1 MHEVLSVQDCSELLA
16 LAFDAPTEV
25 LMAEYLKKKMSKE
38 LKHSN
43 NPTSLQKKVDEGK
56 LVEWQTL
63 LSKPNAVRLHYG
75 KAAENIRQQRADRFI
90 GSRFVLTRKPID
102 EGLEIDPNDES
113 TFSVKG
119 RWCLQGHLD
128 PDLNQ
133 KAEEGLLKSPTLSQ
147 LGRMTLMQVISSK
160 QWQLQLGDIKGAFL
174 EAGPLEERFRPL
186 YAHQPP
192 GGIPGVPP
200 DAVIEVLGN
209 VYGQNDAPA
218 AWFKEFNSVVTS
230 LGWSQSKLDA
240 CLYTLRDNGD
250 LIGVMG
256 VHVDDTALGG
266 MGPKFKESIR
276 LLRERFPYRKW
287 RISEGEFCGAWY
299 KQHDDFSI
307 SMNMKSFADKIRSI
321 NIPQN
326 SPPEMPLNDNQ
337 ISVLRAVNGSLNW
350 LSSQS
355 RPDLSVQTSLSQQS
369 FPRPTIQDFRRA
381 NQAIRRARQESD
393 LGVVFKPIP
402 IDKLTL
408 SCHSDAAWAN
418 VGSHTQA
425 GYIIAFVHQEL
436 QHGSLVDWCPATWR
450 SYKLSRA
457 VNSTLAAESQA
468 MSVATSTVE
477 WLLLLLAETLDGPL
491 EIPKCRDA
499 LQRDCQQSFSS
510 AIFCQEILASAQFGD
525 LCQLVTSVSFVDFS
539 VIAMSSSKP
548 HSSVSEE
555 LKAMLRRAKELGSL
569 EEFTDLLLSDADDSE
584 FE

>member
-90 GSRFVLTRKPID
+90 RSRFVLTRKPID

-200 DAVIEVLGN
+200 DPVIEVLGN

-321 NIPQN
+321 NIPKN

-337 ISVLRAVNGSLNW
+337 IRVLRA
-350 LSSQS
+350 
-355 RPDLSVQTSLSQQS
+355 
-369 FPRPTIQDFRRA
+369 
-381 NQAIRRARQESD
+381 
-393 LGVVFKPIP
+393 
-402 IDKLTL
+402 
-408 SCHSDAAWAN
+408 
-418 VGSHTQA
+418 
-425 GYIIAFVHQEL
+425 
-436 QHGSLVDWCPATWR
+436 
-450 SYKLSRA
+450 
-457 VNSTLAAESQA
+457 
-468 MSVATSTVE
+468 
-477 WLLLLLAETLDGPL
+477 
-491 EIPKCRDA
+491 
-499 LQRDCQQSFSS
+499 
-510 AIFCQEILASAQFGD
+510 FGD
-525 LCQLVTSVSFVDFS
+525 LCQLVIPVFLVDFS

-548 HSSVSEE
+548 YSSVSEE

-584 FE
+584 FECIPGGESMTDASKRRMIDPPERMERELTMSGKDDAKMLSESPASCGRKLPVGVANVHQWGMTVLATGKYQKAGFSYEELFSSSKKEHQSYCTWMLSQKHRVDLTAPVKDFIRYLMVVSEDAGESAACFEGSTVRRQLKTK